1 MPEIVL
7 LLASPLHRYEGR
19 PRDGAVPFN
28 APETFDEITIRAG
41 LGVVGDRFFGHR
53 AHVRESVTVM
63 AAESLDGLGDV
74 DPAKTR
80 RNVLTR
86 GIAVDELRGEF
97 SLDSG
102 DGPVWF
108 RAHRPANPC
117 AWMDEELAPGA
128 FRHLREHGGMR
139 CEPLSDGTLRLGP
152 VTLALRS

>member
-1 MPEIVL
+1 MSEIVL

-19 PRDGAVPFN
+19 PRDGAVPFDG
-28 APETFDEITIRAG
+28 PETCDEIAIRKG

-53 AHVRESVTVM
+53 AHIRESVTIM
-63 AAESLDGLGDV
+63 AAESLDGLGAV
-74 DPAKTR
+74 DLARTR
-80 RNVLTR
+80 RNVITR
-86 GIAVDELRGEF
+86 GIDIDAMVKQEF

-108 RAHRPANPC
+108 RAHSPANPC

-128 FRHLREHGGMR
+128 FTHLRRHGGMR

-152 VTLALRS
+152 VTLALR